1 MIAAGSSERKADE
14 IVTAIVAELIAA
26 ARQRR
31 AGT

>member
-1 MIAAGSSERKADE
+1 MITAGFSERKANE